1 MKGCTVLSLLLLAN
15 LAFAAD
21 SVSGTW
27 KIDGDVAGNPVQES
41 CTVKQEAEKLTGSCK
56 GLGDKAW
63 DVTGAVEGQSVT
75 FQHGGEY
82 NGEALTLTYKGTI
95 DATGA
100 MKGTIDVKPFDV
112 SGDFSAKKE
121 N

>member
-1 MKGCTVLSLLLLAN
+1 MKRYSVLSFLLLAN
-15 LAFAAD
+15 SAFAAD

-41 CTVKQEAEKLTGSCK
+41 CTVKQEADKLTGSCK
-56 GLGDKAW
+56 GMSDKAW
-63 DVTGAVEGQSVT
+63 DLTGTVDGQTVT

-95 DATGA
+95 DASGVL
-100 MKGTIDVKPFDV
+100 KGTIDVKPFDV

-121 N
+121 S